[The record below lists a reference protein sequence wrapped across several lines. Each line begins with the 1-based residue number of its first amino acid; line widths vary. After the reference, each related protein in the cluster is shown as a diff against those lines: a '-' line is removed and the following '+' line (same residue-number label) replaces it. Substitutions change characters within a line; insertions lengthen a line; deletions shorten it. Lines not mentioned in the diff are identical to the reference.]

1 MAAMNPGF
9 RQDIQGLRA
18 LAVLLVILD
27 HARIGPFHGGFIGV
41 DVFFVISG
49 FLITGLL
56 VSEAE
61 RTGRASLLGF
71 YARRA
76 RRILPAATLVIL
88 ATVVASIYF
97 LSAVEANGAIEDA
110 LWATFFAANF
120 KFARD
125 GTDYFQNDTP
135 PSPLQHYWSL
145 GGGGA
150 VLPRLAAAG
159 AAALP
164 VRRVAGPAQRRR
176 PEPRPAGPR
185 PRRLAAGRH
194 RRRLVRLLGVLQH
207 DRPGLGVLLAVHPG
221 LGAGHRRAR
230 RVPEH
235 PADPAQAGGAGA
247 AVVGRAGRGGGR
259 GARLRRHHGLPGV
272 RRRAAGGRH
281 RRVAGRRPARR
292 LLGTAVAAVGAADA
306 GGGRLVLL
314 ALPLALAGA
323 DHRQPGVAA
332 GRGLAGRAGDGSR
345 GAPLGGD
352 LLLRGEPVPD
362 ARRSSGCAGCAGS
375 CSTPRSSS

>member
-76 RRILPAATLVIL
+76 RRILPAATLVIV
-88 ATVVASIYF
+88 ATVAASIYF
-97 LSAVEANGAIEDA
+97 LSAVEANGVDRGRGLGDVLRGQLQVRPRRHRLLPERHPA
-110 LWATFFAANF
+110 LAAP
-120 KFARD
+120 A
-125 GTDYFQNDTP
+125 
-135 PSPLQHYWSL
+135 LL
-145 GGGGA
+145 VALGGGA

-176 PEPRPAGPR
+176 PEPRPAGP
-185 PRRLAAGRH
+185 
-194 RRRLVRLLGVLQH
+194 
-207 DRPGLGVLLAVHPG
+207 
-221 LGAGHRRAR
+221 
-230 RVPEH
+230 
-235 PADPAQAGGAGA
+235 
-247 AVVGRAGRGGGR
+247 
-259 GARLRRHHGLPGV
+259 
-272 RRRAAGGRH
+272 
-281 RRVAGRRPARR
+281 
-292 LLGTAVAAVGAADA
+292 
-306 GGGRLVLL
+306 
-314 ALPLALAGA
+314 
-323 DHRQPGVAA
+323 
-332 GRGLAGRAGDGSR
+332 
-345 GAPLGGD
+345 
-352 LLLRGEPVPD
+352 
-362 ARRSSGCAGCAGS
+362 
-375 CSTPRSSS
+375 